1 MQQQGSKNIMVEPAT
16 WPLAMQKVNLH
27 LILTVEIPNKFLRM
41 LLRFFFSL
49 EPAKTRNPTVPK
61 ETNYTA

>member
-41 LLRFFFSL
+41 LLRFFFLLGTSENQ
-49 EPAKTRNPTVPK
+49 EPHCAKGN
-61 ETNYTA
+61 